1 MKIGLASDHG
11 GFEMKEEI
19 KGYLKDY
26 KVEDYGT
33 YSTESVDYPDYGK
46 KLAEAVISKE
56 VDLGIAFCG
65 TGIGISISCNKVK
78 GIRAA
83 LCFNEY
89 MARKTREHNNANI
102 LCIGGRTT
110 GIEIAKAM
118 IDEFLNTDFEGGRH
132 QKRVDKICKME
143 EE

>member
-19 KGYLKDY
+19 KDYLKDY
-26 KVEDYGT
+26 EVEDYGT

-46 KLAEAVISKE
+46 KLTEAVISKE
-56 VDLGIAFCG
+56 VDFGIAFCG